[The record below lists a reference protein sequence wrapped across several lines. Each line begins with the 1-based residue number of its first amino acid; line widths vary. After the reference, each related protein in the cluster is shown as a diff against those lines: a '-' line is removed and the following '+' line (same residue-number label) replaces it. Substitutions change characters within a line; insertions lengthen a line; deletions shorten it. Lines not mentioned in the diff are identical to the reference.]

1 MINYIRKINKIR
13 KNKIKNLIK
22 IKPIMNKMNL
32 IISNLT
38 FSLKKMKFLKTEIKN
53 NNMNFK
59 KMMMTLTPKF

>member
-59 KMMMTLTPKF
+59 KMMMT